1 MVRSLYAHAHSMQM
15 ISLHRDPGGEKI
27 FSKTSP
33 TSDLSHPSLS
43 NKEALKE
50 KEQLIESLQNRVKEL
65 ESSLQH
71 DGMLDSG
78 GEYAGDRKLSASK
91 VTFSEV
97 NTLMFKNDQH
107 HTSSVSSSSTS
118 IVDQSQA

>member
-1 MVRSLYAHAHSMQM
+1 M
-15 ISLHRDPGGEKI
+15 ISLHRDPEGENV

-33 TSDLSHPSLS
+33 STLSHTSLS
-43 NKEALKE
+43 HKEALKE
-50 KEQLIESLQNRVKEL
+50 KERLIESLQNRVKVL

-78 GEYAGDRKLSASK
+78 GDYAGDRKLSASK

-97 NTLMFKNDQH
+97 NTLIFNNNQH
-107 HTSSVSSSSTS
+107 RTSSVSGSLNN
-118 IVDQSQA
+118 IVDQNQA